1 MSTTT
6 EKSMSMREFLT
17 KVTAI
22 ENAPADV
29 VAFAESQIEKLSA
42 KNSSRSVKVAKK
54 FAAENAPLME
64 QIREVLAANPSGM
77 IASEIAA
84 ATGLTTAKVSALGKK
99 MVENGMVTSEKVK
112 VPKVGERVKF
122 TIA

>member
-17 KVTAI
+17 KVAAI

-29 VAFAESQIEKLSA
+29 VAFAENQIEKLSA
-42 KNSSRSVKVAKK
+42 KNSSRSVKVAEK

-64 QIREVLAANPSGM
+64 QIREVLTANPSGM

-84 ATGLTTAKVSALGKK
+84 VP
-99 MVENGMVTSEKVK
+99 SEIC
-112 VPKVGERVKF
+112 P
-122 TIA
+122 I

>member
-17 KVTAI
+17 KVAAI
-22 ENAPADV
+22 EKAPVDV
-29 VAFAESQIEKLSA
+29 VAFAENQIEKLSA
-42 KNSSRSVKVAKK
+42 KNSSRSVKVAEK

-99 MVENGMVTSEKVK
+99 MVENGMVTSENVK
-112 VPKVGERVKF
+112 MPKVGERVKF